1 MFLLYSTDILLNQAS
16 RLGRAM
22 CDKYLATCLD
32 QLISI
37 EQTCKCENAAGWMIH
52 SHLGAQ
58 RTDGLMG
65 FGSDS
70 ELPADLQIIL
80 LLSICGREWVSQTRI
95 SFLL

>member
-1 MFLLYSTDILLNQAS
+1 M
-16 RLGRAM
+16 
-22 CDKYLATCLD
+22 ATCLD

-65 FGSDS
+65 FGSDWTS
-70 ELPADLQIIL
+70 SRPSDNPSAEHLWTGVGE
-80 LLSICGREWVSQTRI
+80 SN
-95 SFLL
+95 